1 MEQILLAFSDPQDW
15 ERLLVARENARD
27 VDGMSALYE
36 RYASLDHG
44 GGKLI
49 HVRGAIHRFFA
60 ELIVTAQK
68 FEMGVQRAAMVCGD
82 LALTSTQCPNGTVT
96 AEVARRQSD
105 GMWLWVI
112 DPFSIATEATGLAQG
127 DQPRT

>member
-49 HVRGAIHRFFA
+49 RGRDAIHRFFA
-60 ELIVTAQK
+60 ERSVFDCNGGNWAGPGGPAAEIEILWQAQ
-68 FEMGVQRAAMVCGD
+68 QRFVSC
-82 LALTSTQCPNGTVT
+82 
-96 AEVARRQSD
+96 
-105 GMWLWVI
+105 
-112 DPFSIATEATGLAQG
+112 
-127 DQPRT
+127 